1 MHNFFALHDKKSCR
15 DVAMLRLY
23 TTNIHKSFVG
33 VGIGLLLTLASIN
46 ANLSPASAHKI
57 RTDGEVGATLHIEP
71 NDNPRA
77 GEPAKTW
84 FALTRKGGKVIPLSK
99 CDCELKIYKEPLKPE
114 SSPIL
119 QPVLQPVSAEKYQGI
134 PGTEIV
140 FPQPGAYQLKLSG
153 SAINAGN
160 FQPFELEFP
169 VTVAAGVN
177 VVKKTGDPEEIT
189 KDTKIAQ
196 GRETAQGI
204 ETQAFPF
211 PVWAI
216 GLSAIA
222 ALGVLCIILQR
233 IKKE

>member
-1 MHNFFALHDKKSCR
+1 MHDFFGPHHKKSCR
-15 DVAMLRLY
+15 DVVLLPLY
-23 TTNIHKSFVG
+23 NINIHKSFVSA
-33 VGIGLLLTLASIN
+33 GIGLLLTLASMN

-57 RTDGEVGATLHIEP
+57 RTDAEVGATLHIEP

-77 GEPAKTW
+77 GEAAKTW
-84 FALTRKGGKVIPLSK
+84 FALTRKGGKVIPLSE
-99 CDCELKIYKEPLKPE
+99 CDCELKVYKEPLNPE

-119 QPVLQPVSAEKYQGI
+119 QPVLQPVSAEKYQEI

-153 SAINAGN
+153 SAVNAGN

-177 VVKKTGDPEEIT
+177 VVKETGDSEEIT
-189 KDTKIAQ
+189 KDTK
-196 GRETAQGI
+196 TARGI
-204 ETQAFPF
+204 ETKAFAF

-222 ALGVLCIILQR
+222 ALGVLFIILQR